1 MTVDGW
7 ALVVPALTEMLL
19 LTLAGVALVKLHRL
33 RVEGVWELTLAA
45 VMVDAVAQVWHVAGH
60 VGRPVGVSW
69 LVHAALSYLMV
80 YILYRLGDLLCRT
93 RAEAPV
99 CSTTMGMRQ

>member
-1 MTVDGW
+1 MTVDAW

-19 LTLAGVALVKLHRL
+19 LGLATVALVKLHRL
-33 RVEGVWELTLAA
+33 RLEGVWQLTLAA
-45 VMVDAVAQVWHVAGH
+45 VMLDAVAQVWHMAGH

-80 YILYRLGDLLCRT
+80 YILYRLGDLLCRI
-93 RAEAPV
+93 RAEAPM
-99 CSTTMGMRQ
+99 CSSGMGQ